1 MQPFLDVDG
10 WLTPVR
16 TEHAVRVRLLLALA
30 GGASCVVGAQ
40 MLVLGLRNLGF
51 LAVGVPL
58 TVLGF
63 LAMCLG
69 LALVAQGLMPWE
81 TGAKTTR
88 TKA

>member
-1 MQPFLDVDG
+1 MDG
-10 WLTPVR
+10 WLAPVR

-30 GGASCVVGAQ
+30 GGAACVVGAQ
-40 MLVLGLRNLGF
+40 MLVLGLSNLGF

-69 LALVAQGLMPWE
+69 LALVAQGIMPW
-81 TGAKTTR
+81 TTEGKQVR
-88 TKA
+88 TDNA

>member
-1 MQPFLDVDG
+1 MRG
-10 WLTPVR
+10 WLEPVR

-30 GGASCVVGAQ
+30 GAAACVVGAQ
-40 MLVLGLRNLGF
+40 LLVIGLGTFAFLPLG
-51 LAVGVPL
+51 APL

-63 LAMCLG
+63 LGMCLG

-81 TGAKTTR
+81 TQRST